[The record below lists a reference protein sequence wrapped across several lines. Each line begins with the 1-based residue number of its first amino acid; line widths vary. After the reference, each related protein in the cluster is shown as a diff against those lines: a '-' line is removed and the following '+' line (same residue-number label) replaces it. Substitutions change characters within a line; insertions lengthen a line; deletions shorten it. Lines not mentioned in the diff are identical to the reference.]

1 MCPDSCVAR
10 AWPAEGRAWV
20 CRRQL
25 VLSPAVEEALGPE
38 ASSKSVEK

>member
-1 MCPDSCVAR
+1 MCPDGCVAR
-10 AWPAEGRAWV
+10 AWPAEGRAWI

-25 VLSPAVEEALGPE
+25 VLSLTVGESLGPE